1 MSDETWVVIQ
11 WALWI
16 SVAGGAL
23 AAIILS
29 TSGTSR
35 YKKEAEELFRTH
47 GIQLSELEKFDA
59 KAIGGLVLIPVQ
71 HGTHSLPEGSVPV
84 KYWLNDNTKVPAF
97 LSLGNKGL
105 SVRSNTWPDDSLEG
119 ISGLIAGLIAYQ
131 KTKSTSHRVLFS
143 LSFSEIERIVA
154 DGDFDLII
162 TQRDGTQRHLEFKT
176 DADWR
181 GPWLAKWNEV
191 GDTHSP
197 SESPHT

>member
-1 MSDETWVVIQ
+1 MSDETWIVIQ
-11 WALWI
+11 WVLWI

-35 YKKEAEELFRTH
+35 HTKEVDELYRAR
-47 GIQLSELEKFDA
+47 GIDLSKLEKFDA

-71 HGTHSLPEGSVPV
+71 RGTVSLPENSVPV
-84 KYWLNDNTKVPAF
+84 KYWLTEDMNVSAF

-119 ISGLIAGLIAYQ
+119 ISGLIAGLINYQ

-154 DGDFDLII
+154 NGDTELII
-162 TQRDGTQRHLEFKT
+162 TQQDGTQRRLEFKT

-191 GDTHSP
+191 RNARSP
-197 SESPHT
+197 SYSPPK